1 MGDWETSTQRKKE
14 AYRAIG
20 WGQAWA
26 GLMFVIRNRR
36 ESFSQSDFPPER
48 GTDLCLEREERQG
61 SGGRS
66 GEKVRSCHGEW
77 RMA

>member
-20 WGQAWA
+20 WGQAWV

-36 ESFSQSDFPPER
+36 ESSSKSDFPPER
-48 GTDLCLEREERQG
+48 GTDLCLERGEAG
-61 SGGRS
+61 SGLRS
-66 GEKVRSCHGEW
+66 GEKVRSCRSE
-77 RMA
+77 